1 MPSRMEG
8 TPTVM
13 MPNDAKAIMF
23 QEKKMTSKPEKDLIQ
38 NVRLYYV
45 CMHLYF
51 DTFKGHECFRILPRK
66 LRDSDSAH
74 IDSVGGFRAQK

>member
-38 NVRLYYV
+38 NVGRLYY
-45 CMHLYF
+45 
-51 DTFKGHECFRILPRK
+51 
-66 LRDSDSAH
+66 
-74 IDSVGGFRAQK
+74 